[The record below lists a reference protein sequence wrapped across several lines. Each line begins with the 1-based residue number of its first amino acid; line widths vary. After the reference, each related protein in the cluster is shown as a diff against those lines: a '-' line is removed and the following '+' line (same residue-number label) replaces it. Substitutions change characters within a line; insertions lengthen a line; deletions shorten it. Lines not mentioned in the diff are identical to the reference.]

1 MENKRQTVLE
11 NCPDVRIEAG
21 QALIPYFRPIFQGGF
36 LFRCQVG
43 QNIEDFLFRQ
53 LSLKKEFVEE
63 KVSTIFLDGQYVDD
77 ISLATLKNNCVVA
90 FSSALPGL
98 VGATLRRDG
107 FYACLRDSITY
118 HNEDIHARPREGIIT
133 VKLFNLL
140 MEELGPIFLRKGII
154 MSRSTVVSFFQ
165 TQKEYFWKEIKTV
178 RLESVSIDPDK
189 LMEES
194 TYDSYDRLMV
204 CVDTNNQAQRKRLA
218 ST

>member
-1 MENKRQTVLE
+1 
-11 NCPDVRIEAG
+11 
-21 QALIPYFRPIFQGGF
+21 
-36 LFRCQVG
+36 
-43 QNIEDFLFRQ
+43 
-53 LSLKKEFVEE
+53 
-63 KVSTIFLDGQYVDD
+63 
-77 ISLATLKNNCVVA
+77 
-90 FSSALPGL
+90 
-98 VGATLRRDG
+98 
-107 FYACLRDSITY
+107 
-118 HNEDIHARPREGIIT
+118 
-133 VKLFNLL
+133 
-140 MEELGPIFLRKGII
+140 

>member
-1 MENKRQTVLE
+1 MKRMKNKRQTVLE
-11 NCPDVRIEAG
+11 NYPDVRIGAG
-21 QALIPYFRPIFQGGF
+21 QALIPYFRSIFQGGF

-43 QNIEDFLFRQ
+43 QNIEDFLSRQ

-63 KVSTIFLDGQYVDD
+63 KVSTMFLDGQCVDNITSAILND
-77 ISLATLKNNCVVA
+77 GSIVA

-98 VGATLRRDG
+98 AGATLRRGG

-118 HNEDIHARPREGIIT
+118 HSEDMHTRPQEGIIT
-133 VKLFNLL
+133 IKLFNLL
-140 MEELGPIFLRKGII
+140 MEELGPVFLRKGII

-178 RLESVSIDPDK
+178 RLESVSIAHDK

-194 TYDSYDRLMV
+194 TYDNYDHLMV
-204 CVDTNNQAQRKRLA
+204 CVDTNNQAQ
-218 ST
+218 